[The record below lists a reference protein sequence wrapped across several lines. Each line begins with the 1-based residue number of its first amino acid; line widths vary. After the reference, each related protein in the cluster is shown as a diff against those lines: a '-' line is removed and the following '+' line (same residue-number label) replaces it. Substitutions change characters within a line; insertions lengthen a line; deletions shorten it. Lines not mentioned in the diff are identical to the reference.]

1 MTEKQEPLVMI
12 VSTKFDP
19 HVDFIIP
26 KLTERHIPFI
36 RFNTEDFPLKSRLTI
51 LFDNQGQHQEN
62 LLVPNNLEIKGEN
75 ITSVWYRRPAPFE
88 FPPEFSVAVRIF
100 AEEES
105 RETIRGLWEIL
116 NCLWVNH
123 PECNRRANVKLNQLK
138 IASQLGLEIPK
149 TIVTNDPNEA
159 KRFINSGSGQ
169 IIVKPLSR
177 GLIDDRTR
185 STIIYA
191 NIVESKQI
199 NQIDR
204 VQHTPTLFQEY
215 IPKDVELRITVV
227 GDQVF
232 AAEIHSQ
239 QREETR
245 HDWRHNALALEHKE
259 HYLPDKIKL
268 KCLKLTQAFG
278 LKFGAI
284 DMILTPDGRYVF
296 LEINPNGQWAW
307 IEELT
312 GLPISEALI
321 GLLSGQHEAG

>member
-1 MTEKQEPLVMI
+1 MVETKEPLI
-12 VSTKFDP
+12 LLVSNKFDP

-26 KLTERHIPFI
+26 KLTERHTPFV

-62 LLVPNNLEIKGEN
+62 LSVPNNPEITGEN

-88 FPPEFSVAVRIF
+88 LPPEFSVAVRMF

-105 RETIRGLWEIL
+105 IETIRGLWEVL

-138 IASQLGLEIPK
+138 IASKLGLEIPK

-177 GLIDDRTR
+177 GLVDGRDR
-185 STIIYA
+185 STIIYT

-199 NQIDR
+199 NQISR
-204 VQHTPTLFQEY
+204 VQYTPTFFQEY

-227 GDQVF
+227 GDQIF
-232 AAEIHSQ
+232 PAEIHSQ
-239 QREETR
+239 QKEETR

-259 HYLPDKIKL
+259 HHLPDEIKL
-268 KCLKLTQAFG
+268 KCLELTKAFG
-278 LKFGAI
+278 LHFGAI

-321 GLLSGQHEAG
+321 GLLSGRHEAG